1 MPGCLSGTYYV
12 GDVFNCIAERGQVKY
27 TIMEAVAP
35 LVCRKVCGK
44 VYDNCIIL
52 NVNYTIMEEILN
64 VNYTI
69 MEEYDNC
76 EVNYTIW
83 KNMITV

>member
-27 TIMEAVAP
+27 TIMEE
-35 LVCRKVCGK
+35 
-44 VYDNCIIL
+44 YDNCIIL